1 MNCILDEKQAKY
13 VEERSKFL
21 AFTFDVKDKSKV
33 AEILENLKSKHPSC
47 RHMCY
52 AYRFFDGDVTERAC
66 DDGEPSGTA
75 GAQILQL
82 LREMDVINV
91 LCVVI
96 RYFGGV
102 KLGTANLGRAYKE
115 TARQTL
121 LDNLKVVEQ
130 KKLYAGECDYQLF
143 SHIKQETQKR
153 NIVFEKVSF
162 DNNVKFEV
170 YLSDR
175 DYNWLNALLNLK
187 AIGKTCYS

>member
-1 MNCILDEKQAKY
+1 MNCILDEKQSKY

-21 AFTFDVKDKSKV
+21 AFTFRVKDKSKV

-52 AYRFFDGDVTERAC
+52 AYRIFEGDIAERAC

-82 LREMDVINV
+82 LREMDIINV
-91 LCVVI
+91 LSGVV
-96 RYFGGV
+96 RYFGGA

-121 LDNLKVVEQ
+121 LDNLTSVEQ
-130 KKLYAGECDYQLF
+130 KNLYAGECDYQLF
-143 SHIKQETQKR
+143 AHIKQETQKR
-153 NIVFEKVSF
+153 NIQFEIVLF
-162 DNNVKFEV
+162 DNTVKFEV
-170 YLSDR
+170 YLSAVE
-175 DYNWLNALLNLK
+175 YNWLSSILALKL
-187 AIGKTCYS
+187 IGKTCYC